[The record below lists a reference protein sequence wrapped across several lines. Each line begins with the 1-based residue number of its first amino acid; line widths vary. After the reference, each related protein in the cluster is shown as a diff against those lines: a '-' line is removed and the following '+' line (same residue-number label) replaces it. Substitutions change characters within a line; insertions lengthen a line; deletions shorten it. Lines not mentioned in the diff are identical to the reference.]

1 MAAGS
6 LVDQYGQTLT
16 VNSSGCSDVLASYAV
31 FFSGSG
37 ITPDGCT
44 SDPVIAGT
52 TISFHR
58 ADGSPVSAVIQ
69 SIAATAPAPA
79 PAAPSSGTGI
89 SCGSAC
95 TVTVKHEFSA
105 PPFQLEAGQGAQV
118 ALAVIAVWVVGWS
131 IRMFIRA
138 MSSGDSHPESSQ
150 D

>member
-1 MAAGS
+1 MASGS
-6 LVDQYGQTLT
+6 LVDQYGQT
-16 VNSSGCSDVLASYAV
+16 VAVSSSSCADVLSGYAV
-31 FFSGSG
+31 YFTGSG
-37 ITPDGCT
+37 ITPDSCT
-44 SDPVIAGT
+44 SDPVGAGT

-58 ADGSPVSAVIQ
+58 VDGSPVTAVIQ
-69 SIAATAPAPA
+69 SMSAS
-79 PAAPSSGTGI
+79 PSSPPPASAQGSSI

-131 IRMFIRA
+131 IRMFIKA

>member
-1 MAAGS
+1 MASGS
-6 LVDQYGQTLT
+6 LVDQYGQTIT
-16 VNSSGCSDVLASYAV
+16 VASSSCADVLSAYAV
-31 FFSGSG
+31 YFAPSN
-37 ITPDGCT
+37 ITPDSCS
-44 SDPVIAGT
+44 SDPVGSGT
-52 TISFHR
+52 VISFHR
-58 ADGSPVSAVIQ
+58 VDGSPVTASIQ
-69 SIAATAPAPA
+69 SMSASASSPPPSGAT
-79 PAAPSSGTGI
+79 GTSI

-131 IRMFIRA
+131 IRMFIKA